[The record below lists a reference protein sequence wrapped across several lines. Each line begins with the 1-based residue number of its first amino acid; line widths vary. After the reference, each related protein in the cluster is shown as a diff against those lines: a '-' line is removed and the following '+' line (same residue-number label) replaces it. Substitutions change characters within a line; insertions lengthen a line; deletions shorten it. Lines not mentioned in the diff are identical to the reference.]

1 MHGFTEASEQLIQY
15 ALESIEQRFGLASK
29 SPKPYHNIEH
39 TSFAIDSAKSLAKCS
54 HLPQRDSLLLTV
66 AAAFHDFVHNGDS
79 DPANEQLSAEEAEKK
94 MREHPVF
101 TSTDINRVRRMI
113 LATNCTAKYP
123 KIIQSPTED
132 DVCAKILCDAD
143 LSSFGKPYEEF
154 MASAS
159 YYFDELYPGVEKD
172 SDQYKRYLEA
182 EIVIL
187 SNHEFWTT
195 EASDMFPH
203 TAENIQRLKGAVRSF

>member
-1 MHGFTEASEQLIQY
+1 MHDFIEASEQLIQY
-15 ALESIEQRFGLASK
+15 AIGSIEQRYGIESK

-39 TSFAIDSAKSLAKCS
+39 TSFAIESARSLAES
-54 HLPQRDSLLLTV
+54 LHLPQRDSLLLTV

-79 DPANEQLSAEEAEKK
+79 DPDNEQLSADEAEKK
-94 MREHPVF
+94 MKEHPVF

-113 LATNCTAKYP
+113 LATDCTAKYP
-123 KIIQSPTED
+123 KIIQSPTKD

-154 MASAS
+154 MTSAS
-159 YYFDELYPGVEKD
+159 YYFEELHPGVEKD

-195 EASDMFPH
+195 EASNMFPH
-203 TAENIQRLKGAVRSF
+203 TAENIQKLQTAVNSF